1 MDQLKA
7 LRYFAKV
14 AETGSFTRSA
24 AFFSVP
30 ASSLSR
36 RIADLEKN
44 LGATLLTRSTRSVQL
59 TEIGQVY
66 FQRTQESLDQ
76 LEQNDEAV
84 RAYQTKPQGRIS
96 ISAMTAFAEHMVL
109 PLLDE
114 FQDHYPDILL
124 DLSLTDELT
133 TLGRDQVDIAI
144 RGGYPPNERVQAIRL
159 MGNEFIPVA
168 SRDYLKINGTPKSVF
183 ELKDHKALFYRTPNG
198 RAPWICEVDGEWQDV
213 SGIPVAVSNSSQWL
227 GNLVRKGLGIT
238 MAPRWLLAD
247 QIDSGELQELF
258 FNPTLRISQNADP
271 SIYLLYQKQRYQVPK
286 VKVSVDFFTQRLQ
299 VTQTSR
305 R

>member
-30 ASSLSR
+30 PSALSR

-124 DLSLTDELT
+124 DLSLSL
-133 TLGRDQVDIAI
+133 IHI
-144 RGGYPPNERVQAIRL
+144 
-159 MGNEFIPVA
+159 
-168 SRDYLKINGTPKSVF
+168 
-183 ELKDHKALFYRTPNG
+183 
-198 RAPWICEVDGEWQDV
+198 
-213 SGIPVAVSNSSQWL
+213 
-227 GNLVRKGLGIT
+227 
-238 MAPRWLLAD
+238 
-247 QIDSGELQELF
+247 
-258 FNPTLRISQNADP
+258 
-271 SIYLLYQKQRYQVPK
+271 
-286 VKVSVDFFTQRLQ
+286 
-299 VTQTSR
+299 
-305 R
+305 